1 LVIFDE
7 KVQKVLRILLDKNLS
22 DSDLISVIMANDN
35 GRPLDW
41 KCGYNM

>member
-1 LVIFDE
+1 LVFFDE

-22 DSDLISVIMANDN
+22 DSDLIFVIMAIDN

-41 KCGYNM
+41 KRGYNM